1 MERACNNKEMAWLSD
16 YSLNKFMTSPDQTPS
31 VFPLGISRR
40 QVLNLAVGAASLPA
54 FSRAARAQN
63 YPSRPVRIIV
73 GFPAGGAS
81 DITARLLGQ
90 WLTVRLGQQFI
101 IENRPG
107 AGTNIATEAVAKSPP
122 DGYTLLLVSVAN
134 TVNATLYE
142 RLNFDFIRDIAPV
155 AALIRSPLV
164 MEVNP
169 SVPAS
174 TISEFIAMAKA
185 NPGTIAAA
193 SAGNGTPAHM
203 ASELFQLLTDIDLID
218 VPYRGG
224 APALS
229 DLLAGQVQVMFE
241 NLPTSLEY
249 IRAGKLRA
257 LGVTTAARSDLLPD
271 LPAVGEFVPSYEV
284 SSWFGIGAP
293 KNTPADIVG
302 MLNSAI
308 NAGLADPNLKSHL
321 VDLGGTVLPGS
332 PADFSELIVD
342 ETEKWRKLIQK
353 AKIKLT

>member
-1 MERACNNKEMAWLSD
+1 M
-16 YSLNKFMTSPDQTPS
+16 
-31 VFPLGISRR
+31 
-40 QVLNLAVGAASLPA
+40 
-54 FSRAARAQN
+54 
-63 YPSRPVRIIV
+63 
-73 GFPAGGAS
+73 
-81 DITARLLGQ
+81 
-90 WLTVRLGQQFI
+90 
-101 IENRPG
+101 
-107 AGTNIATEAVAKSPP
+107 
-122 DGYTLLLVSVAN
+122 AN

-164 MEVNP
+164 LEVNP
-169 SVPAS
+169 SVPAN
-174 TISEFIAMAKA
+174 TIPEFIAIARA
-185 NPGTIAAA
+185 SPGTITAA

-241 NLPTSLEY
+241 NLSTSLDY

-257 LGVTTAARSDLLPD
+257 LGVTTAERSDLLPD
-271 LPAVGEFVPSYEV
+271 LPAVAEFVPNYEV
-284 SSWFGIGAP
+284 SSWFGIGVP
-293 KNTPADIVG
+293 KKTPADIVG

-308 NAGLADPNLKSHL
+308 NAGLADPDLKSHL
-321 VDLGGTVLPGS
+321 VNLGGTVLPGT
-332 PADFSELIVD
+332 PADFGALIVN

>member
-1 MERACNNKEMAWLSD
+1 
-16 YSLNKFMTSPDQTPS
+16 MTSSEQAQS
-31 VFPLGISRR
+31 AFPLGISRR
-40 QVLNLAVGAASLPA
+40 QVLNLAVGAASLSA

-81 DITARLLGQ
+81 DITARLLAQ
-90 WLTVRLGQQFI
+90 WLTERLGKQFI

-107 AGTNIATEAVAKSPP
+107 AGTNIGTEAVVKSPP

-142 RLNFDFIRDIAPV
+142 RLNFDFIRDIASV

-271 LPAVGEFVPSYEV
+271 LPAVGEFVPGYEV

-293 KNTPADIVG
+293 KNTPAEIVSI
-302 MLNSAI
+302 LNTAI
-308 NAGLADPNLKSHL
+308 NAALSDPHLKSHL
-321 VDLGGTVLPGS
+321 VDLSGTVLPGS
-332 PADFSELIVD
+332 PADFRKLIVD

>member
-1 MERACNNKEMAWLSD
+1 MAS
-16 YSLNKFMTSPDQTPS
+16 SFQPPS
-31 VFPLGISRR
+31 ASRLGISRR
-40 QVLNLAVGAASLPA
+40 EVLNLAVGVAALPA

-63 YPSRPVRIIV
+63 YPTRPVRIIV

-81 DITARLLGQ
+81 DITARMLGQ
-90 WLTVRLGQQFI
+90 WLSERLGQQFI

-107 AGTNIATEAVAKSPP
+107 AGTNIGTEAVAKSPP

-134 TVNATLYE
+134 TVNATLYD

-169 SVPAS
+169 SVPVS
-174 TISEFIAMAKA
+174 TIPEFIAMAKA
-185 NPGTIAAA
+185 NPGSIAAA

-203 ASELFQLLTDIDLID
+203 ASELFQILTDIDLID

-249 IRAGKLRA
+249 IRAGKLRP
-257 LGVTTAARSDLLPD
+257 LGVTTAARSDLLPA
-271 LPAVGEFVPSYEV
+271 LPAISEFVPGYEV

-293 KNTPADIVG
+293 KNVPTNIVD
-302 MLNSAI
+302 MLNTAI
-308 NAGLADPNLKSHL
+308 NAGLADPKLKSHL
-321 VDLGGTVLPGS
+321 MDLSATVLPGS
-332 PADFSELIVD
+332 PADFDQLIVD
-342 ETEKWRKLIQK
+342 ETEKWRKLIQA

>member
-1 MERACNNKEMAWLSD
+1 MAS
-16 YSLNKFMTSPDQTPS
+16 SFQPPS
-31 VFPLGISRR
+31 ASRLGISRR
-40 QVLNLAVGAASLPA
+40 EVLNLAVGVAALPA
-54 FSRAARAQN
+54 FSRTARAQN
-63 YPSRPVRIIV
+63 YPTRPVRIIV

-81 DITARLLGQ
+81 DITARMLGQ
-90 WLTVRLGQQFI
+90 WLSERLGQQFI

-107 AGTNIATEAVAKSPP
+107 AGTNIGTEAVAKSPP

-169 SVPAS
+169 SVPVS
-174 TISEFIAMAKA
+174 TIPEFIAMAKA
-185 NPGTIAAA
+185 NPGSIAAA

-203 ASELFQLLTDIDLID
+203 ASELFQILTDIDLID

-249 IRAGKLRA
+249 IRAGKLRP
-257 LGVTTAARSDLLPD
+257 LGVTTAARSDLLPA
-271 LPAVGEFVPSYEV
+271 LPAISEFVPGYEV

-293 KNTPADIVG
+293 KNVPTNIVD
-302 MLNSAI
+302 MLNTAI
-308 NAGLADPNLKSHL
+308 NAGLADPKLKSHL
-321 VDLGGTVLPGS
+321 MDLSATVLPGS
-332 PADFSELIVD
+332 PADFDQLIVD
-342 ETEKWRKLIQK
+342 ETEKWRKLIQA

>member
-1 MERACNNKEMAWLSD
+1 ME
-16 YSLNKFMTSPDQTPS
+16 
-31 VFPLGISRR
+31 I
-40 QVLNLAVGAASLPA
+40 
-54 FSRAARAQN
+54 
-63 YPSRPVRIIV
+63 
-73 GFPAGGAS
+73 
-81 DITARLLGQ
+81 
-90 WLTVRLGQQFI
+90 
-101 IENRPG
+101 
-107 AGTNIATEAVAKSPP
+107 
-122 DGYTLLLVSVAN
+122 
-134 TVNATLYE
+134 
-142 RLNFDFIRDIAPV
+142 
-155 AALIRSPLV
+155 
-164 MEVNP
+164 NP

-174 TISEFIAMAKA
+174 TIPEFIAMAKA

-271 LPAVGEFVPSYEV
+271 LPAVGEFVPGYEV

-302 MLNSAI
+302 MLNTSI
-308 NAGLADPNLKSHL
+308 NAGLADPHLKSHL
-321 VDLGGTVLPGS
+321 VDLSATVLPGS
-332 PADFSELIVD
+332 PADFGELIID
-342 ETEKWRKLIQK
+342 EIEKWRKLIQK